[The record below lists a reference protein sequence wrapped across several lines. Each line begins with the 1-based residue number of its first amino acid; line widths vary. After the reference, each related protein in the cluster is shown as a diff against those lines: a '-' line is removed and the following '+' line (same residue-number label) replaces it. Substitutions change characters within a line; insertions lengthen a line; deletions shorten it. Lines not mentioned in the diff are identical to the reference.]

1 MMNREQLVLFIERQG
16 KRIGAAEAIVATFH
30 ARLSELEAWR
40 HLSFWGRFKWL
51 LLGR

>member
-1 MMNREQLVLFIERQG
+1 MMNRDQLVLFVERHS
-16 KRIGAAEAIVATFH
+16 KRITAAEETVRRFH
-30 ARLSELEAWR
+30 ARLNELEAWR